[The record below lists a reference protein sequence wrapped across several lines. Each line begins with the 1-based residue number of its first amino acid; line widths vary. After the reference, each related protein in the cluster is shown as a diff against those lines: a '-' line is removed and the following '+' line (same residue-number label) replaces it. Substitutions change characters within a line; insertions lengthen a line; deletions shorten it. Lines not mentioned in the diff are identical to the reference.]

1 MSSKATMEQLFFIT
15 CDDRI
20 SKLLKYKLSGRG
32 IELCELSETDFA
44 QEDMFNND
52 HACFVWRIICQL
64 KGTPAKENII
74 FKELRRWGFNVD
86 VEVFTLNK
94 TNEKDHGI
102 RNQ

>member
-1 MSSKATMEQLFFIT
+1 
-15 CDDRI
+15 
-20 SKLLKYKLSGRG
+20 
-32 IELCELSETDFA
+32 
-44 QEDMFNND
+44 MFNND

-94 TNEKDHGI
+94 TNEIDHGI

>member
-1 MSSKATMEQLFFIT
+1 
-15 CDDRI
+15 
-20 SKLLKYKLSGRG
+20 
-32 IELCELSETDFA
+32 
-44 QEDMFNND
+44 MFNND

-64 KGTPAKENII
+64 KNII